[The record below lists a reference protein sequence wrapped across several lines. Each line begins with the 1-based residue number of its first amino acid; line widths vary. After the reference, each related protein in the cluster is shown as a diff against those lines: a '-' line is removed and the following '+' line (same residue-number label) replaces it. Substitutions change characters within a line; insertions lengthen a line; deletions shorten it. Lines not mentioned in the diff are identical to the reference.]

1 MNPQILSQLRDI
13 QELDPV
19 SWWPPATG
27 WWLLMLLAVL
37 LITGLILWLRNLR
50 KYPPGSWNRDAHRQ
64 LIQLKKQAHQLSD
77 NEMAGQLSALLRRI
91 AVTRLGRIQAA
102 GLSGDAWLEWLHEQD
117 PQNYDWQQ
125 KGDLLLTLP
134 YAPATASS
142 GNNSQLLEL
151 LHAAIA
157 WTEKR

>member
-19 SWWPPATG
+19 SWWPLATD
-27 WWLLMLLAVL
+27 WWLLMLVIL
-37 LITGLILWLRNLR
+37 LVITGLVLWLRHLR

-64 LIQLKKQAHQLSD
+64 LMQLKKQAHQLSD
-77 NEMAGQLSALLRRI
+77 SELAGRLSVLLRRI

-102 GLSGDAWLEWLHEQD
+102 GLSGDAWLDWLHEQD
-117 PQNYDWQQ
+117 PQDYDWQQ
-125 KGDLLLTLP
+125 NGGLLLTLP
-134 YAPATASS
+134 YAPTTDSS
-142 GNNSQLLEL
+142 SDNSQLLEL
-151 LHAAIA
+151 LQAAIA